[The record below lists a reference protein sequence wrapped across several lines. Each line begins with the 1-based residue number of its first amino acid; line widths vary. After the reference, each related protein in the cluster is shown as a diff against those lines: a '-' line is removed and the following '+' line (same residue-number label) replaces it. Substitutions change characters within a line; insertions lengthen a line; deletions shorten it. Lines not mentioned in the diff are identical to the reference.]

1 MNPPVAP
8 LDHPAPVAPAAPV
21 PPPAGGA
28 PAAAPA
34 SAAHDTALLD
44 AAALLKANRH
54 GILSMVAAMAC
65 FIANDT
71 LVKLASQS
79 LPTSQLI
86 FLRGVMATLLVLAV
100 AHGLGA
106 TARLREA
113 ARGSVAARAAVD
125 AIATILYLVSLFHL
139 PIANATAINLASPL
153 FITVFAVLFMHE
165 QVGWRRWAAIGI
177 GFAGVLMI
185 IQPRAQGFNVFA
197 LVCLAATV
205 CHAARDL
212 LTRRIPRG
220 IPSILVTLT
229 TAIAVTLLS
238 GALSLVEGWRPFGP
252 AQLGL
257 LALAS
262 LFLAGGYYAII
273 DAMRHGEVSLISPF
287 RYTGLIWALVLGFL
301 VWGDVPNPLAWTGIA
316 MLIASGVYVLHRER
330 VRARESAG
338 KSPAATAPRNPS

>member
-1 MNPPVAP
+1 MS
-8 LDHPAPVAPAAPV
+8 APAAHD
-21 PPPAGGA
+21 
-28 PAAAPA
+28 A
-34 SAAHDTALLD
+34 SLAD
-44 AAALLKANRH
+44 AAALLKANRR
-54 GILSMVAAMAC
+54 GIASMVVAMAC

-86 FLRGVMATLLVLAV
+86 FLRGVMATLLVLSV
-100 AHGLGA
+100 AHAIGA
-106 TARLREA
+106 TRSLREA

-125 AIATILYLVSLFHL
+125 AIATMLYLVSLFHL

-153 FITVFAVLFMHE
+153 FITVFAVLFMRE
-165 QVGWRRWAAIGI
+165 QVGWRRWAAICT
-177 GFAGVLMI
+177 GFAGVLLI
-185 IQPRAQGFNVFA
+185 IQPRAEGFNVFA

-220 IPSILVTLT
+220 IPSILVTLS

-238 GALSLVEGWRPFGP
+238 GALSLIEGWRPFG
-252 AQLGL
+252 ATQLGL

-273 DAMRHGEVSLISPF
+273 DGMRHGEVSLISPF
-287 RYTGLIWALVLGFL
+287 RYTGLLWALILGFL
-301 VWGDVPNPLAWTGIA
+301 VWGDAPNPLAWSGITL
-316 MLIASGVYVLHRER
+316 LIGSGLYMLHRER
-330 VRARESAG
+330 VRARDAVRGSRPPGVGGAG
-338 KSPAATAPRNPS
+338 A